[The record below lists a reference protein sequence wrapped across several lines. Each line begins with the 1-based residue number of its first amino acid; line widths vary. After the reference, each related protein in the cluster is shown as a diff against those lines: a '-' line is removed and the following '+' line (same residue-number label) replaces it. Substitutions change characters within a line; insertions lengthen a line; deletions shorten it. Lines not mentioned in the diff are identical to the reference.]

1 MRMYDCPRRLR
12 WQIWTFYNALG
23 HEPAGGRCRVSL
35 LSSNDEGLDGLQE
48 SVSLRI
54 PKKQGENAI
63 QLLTKLKL
71 LNRKLDKA
79 LGKQSLSHEK
89 FPPRSQT
96 VGSLEQVLAQ
106 KLPSSIIPLV
116 SKSFDIIGDIAII
129 ELSPPAE
136 LYEKSIAEALMKVH
150 KNVKTVYSK
159 AGPITDNLRLR
170 PLHHVLG
177 ADRTETTHKE
187 LGCRFKIDISKA
199 FFSPRL
205 SAEHKRVAEQVRPG
219 ECVVDMFAGVGP
231 FSILIAKRLNDVQVH
246 AIDANP
252 EAAKLIEENARMNKV
267 QDRIKVWSG
276 DARVVV
282 HDNLSNI
289 ATRVIMNHPSQ
300 AREFLEPAYKALR
313 RDGGILHYYTF
324 AEGLDSESNARK
336 ELAAALDNSG
346 WKIEKT
352 IETHKVRGVAPMK
365 WQIAIDAKLTPA

>member
-1 MRMYDCPRRLR
+1 MIR
-12 WQIWTFYNALG
+12 
-23 HEPAGGRCRVSL
+23 
-35 LSSNDEGLDGLQE
+35 DEEDPDRLQE
-48 SVSLRI
+48 SVSLKI

-63 QLLTKLKL
+63 QLLKKLKL
-71 LNRKLDKA
+71 MNRKLATQTIDDTLHVPLSRAPKPEERRQLDRT
-79 LGKQSLSHEK
+79 LGKLSLLQEK
-89 FPPRSQT
+89 FPSRSQT
-96 VGSLEQVLAQ
+96 IGSLEQVLAQ
-106 KLPSSIIPLV
+106 QLPSSIIPLV
-116 SKSFDIIGDIAII
+116 SKSFDVIGDIVII
-129 ELSPPAE
+129 ELSPTAQP
-136 LYEKSIAEALMKVH
+136 YEKSIAEALMKVH

-177 ADRTETTHKE
+177 AERTETIHRE
-187 LGCRFKIDISKA
+187 LGCRFKIDISRA

-252 EAAKLIEENARMNKV
+252 EATKLIRENAKMNKV
-267 QDRIKVWSG
+267 QGRIKVWSG

-282 HDNLSNI
+282 QDNLSGI

-313 RDGGILHYYTF
+313 RDGGIVHYYTF
-324 AEGLDSESNARK
+324 AEGLDSESNASK

-365 WQIAIDAKLTPA
+365 WQVAVDAKLTPA